1 MPAITHATI
10 TAFYLFDVAEQID
23 LTALRAAIGG
33 GAINAR
39 FTTKSAAPSYL
50 QYSVPPVVVDG
61 DALDIADVDGFKL
74 RVKFFD
80 YGVLS
85 LALSRPFAGEWAALL
100 GLESDL
106 HRERRART
114 PRRDDCPA
122 HLRTLRRGGE
132 ARPDDV
138 PQRGLPRRLDHGVG
152 GADDR
157 RGPPRRARGSEIARL
172 VRGERQPLSRQER
185 DEIMSNR
192 LSYLADD
199 LVVPTWN
206 AAFVYDTE
214 PGVQAA
220 LEIFEFANSQLLEFR
235 YYDELLDVE
244 LTRIYATVAEP
255 PRLAFLSGRG
265 YVAATRHLHALFIDV
280 NEITDRTENALKM
293 VGDIYSA
300 RLFHLTAARLGLASW
315 KASVKDKLETLDD
328 IYRFAVEQLAIS
340 RGHFLELVV
349 VLILLFELALF
360 FLGIMT

>member
-1 MPAITHATI
+1 MPAITSATI

-23 LTALRAAIGG
+23 FTALRAAIGG
-33 GAINAR
+33 GAINAQL
-39 FTTKSAAPSYL
+39 TTKSAAPSYL
-50 QYSVPPVVVDG
+50 QYATPPILVDG
-61 DALDIADVDGFKL
+61 DALDITDVDGFKL

-85 LALSRPFAGEWAALL
+85 LALSRPFSGEWPALL
-100 GLESDL
+100 GLSQIYVENAEL
-106 HRERRART
+106 ERRAEKIARRITERFAETMTVGRT
-114 PRRDDCPA
+114 KFLSEDYLVVAVTGFATPTTAEALIAAHSDD
-122 HLRTLRRGGE
+122 
-132 ARPDDV
+132 
-138 PQRGLPRRLDHGVG
+138 
-152 GADDR
+152 
-157 RGPPRRARGSEIARL
+157 IARL
-172 VRGERQPLSRQER
+172 VRGERQALSRQER

-214 PGVQAA
+214 PGAQAA

-244 LTRIYATVAEP
+244 LGRMYPQLQKP
-255 PRLAFLSGRG
+255 PRFLFLARG
-265 YVAATRHLHALFIDV
+265 YVAATSHLHAVFIDV

-340 RGHFLELVV
+340 RGHFLEITVI
-349 VLILLFELALF
+349 LILLLELVLF

>member
-1 MPAITHATI
+1 MPAITSATI

-23 LTALRAAIGG
+23 LTVLREAIGG

-39 FTTKSAAPSYL
+39 LTTKSAAPSYL
-50 QYSVPPVVVDG
+50 QYSTPPVTVDG

-85 LALSRPFAGEWAALL
+85 LALSRPFSGEWPALL
-100 GLESDL
+100 GLSQTYVENVEL
-106 HRERRART
+106 ERRAEKIARRITERFAAAMTIGRT
-114 PRRDDCPA
+114 TFLSEDYLVIAVTGLSAPTTA
-122 HLRTLRRGGE
+122 E
-132 ARPDDV
+132 ALVAERSD
-138 PQRGLPRRLDHGVG
+138 
-152 GADDR
+152 
-157 RGPPRRARGSEIARL
+157 EIARL
-172 VRGERQPLSRQER
+172 VRGERQALSRQER

-214 PGVQAA
+214 PGAQAA

-244 LTRIYATVAEP
+244 LGRIYATLQKP
-255 PRLAFLSGRG
+255 QRFSYLAGRG
-265 YVAATRHLHALFIDV
+265 YLAATQHLHSLFIDV

-293 VGDIYSA
+293 VGDVYSA
-300 RLFHLTAARLGLASW
+300 RLFHLTAARLALASW
-315 KASVKDKLETLDD
+315 KGSVKDKLETLDD
-328 IYRFAVEQLAIS
+328 IYRFAVEQIAIS
-340 RGHFLELVV
+340 RGQFLELTII
-349 VLILLFELALF
+349 LILVLELVLF

>member
-23 LTALRAAIGG
+23 LTALSAAIGG

-39 FTTKSAAPSYL
+39 LTTKSAAPSYL
-50 QYSVPPVVVDG
+50 RYSVPPVVVDG

-85 LALSRPFAGEWAALL
+85 LALSRPFAGEWPALL
-100 GLESDL
+100 GLSQVYIENAEL
-106 HRERRART
+106 ERRAETIARRIFERFAAVVKRGRT
-114 PRRDDCPA
+114 TFLSEDY
-122 HLRTLRRGGE
+122 LVVSIT
-132 ARPDDV
+132 
-138 PQRGLPRRLDHGVG
+138 GLAAPTTAEDLL
-152 GADDR
+152 A
-157 RGPPRRARGSEIARL
+157 ARGSEIAQL

-206 AAFVYDTE
+206 AAFVFDTE

-244 LTRIYATVAEP
+244 LTRIYATVEAAA
-255 PRLAFLSGRG
+255 RLAFLSGRG

-280 NEITDRTENALKM
+280 NELTDRTENALKM

-340 RGHFLELVV
+340 RGHFLEFVV
-349 VLILLFELALF
+349 VVILLFELALF